1 MDDPAQLSEYGKIL
15 LIAIIGVVL
24 VCATIFLA
32 KILSPKKPN
41 PIKLSTYEC
50 GEEAI
55 GSSWVQ
61 LNPRFYVIALVFLL
75 FDVELIFVFPW
86 ATVFGNATLVAEDS
100 RWGWFT
106 LLEMSI
112 FLGILVIG
120 LIYVWK
126 RGDISWV
133 KPAHQKPVVSVG
145 IPTSAYDIL
154 NQKEYKVRDYRDSVE
169 GAAVAEETAQS
180 VAAPKAMG
188 FRPAFK
194 KNKE

>member
-15 LIAIIGVVL
+15 LIAIVGVLL
-24 VCATIFLA
+24 VCVTILLA

-55 GSSWVQ
+55 GSSWIQ
-61 LNPRFYVIALVFLL
+61 INSRFYVIALVFLL

-86 ATVFGNATLVAEDS
+86 ATIFGNKELVAADG

-106 LLEMSI
+106 MIEMGM

-126 RGDISWV
+126 RGDISWI
-133 KPAHQKPVVSVG
+133 KPAHVQPRVSVG
-145 IPTSAYDIL
+145 IPSAAYDQL
-154 NQKEYKVRDYRDSVE
+154 NNKSYIIRDYKEIQPSE
-169 GAAVAEETAQS
+169 AENTEAKVVRS
-180 VAAPKAMG
+180 GGLG
-188 FRPAFK
+188 FRPKFK
-194 KNKE
+194 KSN